1 MTDDDPF
8 GFVYDKDL
16 IDKDSR
22 IRLSVTVIDA
32 NDTGIMVTLK
42 SGGISIP
49 FHIKPAIAMQFA
61 AALTN
66 AVCAYDEAQNRT
78 ETKTSETIV

>member
-8 GFVYDKDL
+8 SFVYDKDL

-22 IRLSVTVIDA
+22 IRLSVTVVDA
-32 NDTGIMVTLK
+32 SDTGILVTLR

-49 FHIKPAIAMQFA
+49 FHLKPDIAMQLA

-78 ETKTSETIV
+78 ETKSSETAV